1 MIKAL
6 FTFSFLAVFGTY
18 GLGLAG
24 VLDDP
29 DGNAHL
35 NLAQFDLA
43 KLEQTQE
50 SANRDKQESSKPDGH
65 YTLKAMR

>member
-1 MIKAL
+1 MIKKL

-29 DGNAHL
+29 DGHAHL
-35 NLAQFDLA
+35 DLTHLDLA
-43 KLEQTQE
+43 KLEQAKRTTSQK
-50 SANRDKQESSKPDGH
+50 KQQSSKPDGH

>member
-1 MIKAL
+1 MIKTL
-6 FTFSFLAVFGTY
+6 FMFSFLAVFGTY

-29 DGNAHL
+29 DGHAI
-35 NLAQFDLA
+35 FDLE
-43 KLEQTQE
+43 KLEQSKA
-50 SANRDKQESSKPDGH
+50 SANGQKQNPSKPDNH